1 MSKFHYVY
9 FLTDCATGT
18 HHYVGYTSLKPSER
32 LAVHNSGSVPHTS
45 KFRPW
50 QITAAIAVDSEAKA
64 IELENTSNLIPDES
78 SQQNISDFLR
88 LLTASVKT
96 AKADS

>member
-32 LAVHNSGSVPHTS
+32 LAVHNSGAVPHTS

-50 QITAAIAVDSEAKA
+50 QITAAIAVDSETKA
-64 IELENTSNLIPDES
+64 IELEKYFKSHS
-78 SQQNISDFLR
+78 GRVF
-88 LLTASVKT
+88 A
-96 AKADS
+96 AKHF

>member
-9 FLTDCATGT
+9 FLTDGATGT

-64 IELENTSNLIPDES
+64 IELEKYFKSHSGRI
-78 SQQNISDFLR
+78 F
-88 LLTASVKT
+88 A
-96 AKADS
+96 AKHF